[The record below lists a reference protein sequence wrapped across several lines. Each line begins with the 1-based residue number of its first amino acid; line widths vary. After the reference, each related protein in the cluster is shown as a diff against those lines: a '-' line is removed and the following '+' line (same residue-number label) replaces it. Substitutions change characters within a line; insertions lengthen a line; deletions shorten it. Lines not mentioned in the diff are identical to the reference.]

1 MNSNQSPTI
10 PASILIVDDT
20 PDNVRLLST
29 ILTTQGYQVRKAL
42 NGQRA
47 IATAQEFPP
56 NLILLDV
63 MMPEMNGYEVCEQLK
78 ASPKTSSIPVIFL
91 SALDDVLD
99 KVKAFDVG
107 AVDYITKPFQNK
119 EVLARVANQLTIQS
133 QQKLLQ
139 EQTQQLE
146 EFVER
151 LQNEI
156 KEREGVE
163 LALRLAQQE
172 SDRLLLNILPSAI
185 VENLKKGDG
194 FAAERFESATVLFA
208 DIVGF
213 TSLAARISALE
224 VVNFLNQIFSKFD
237 ELTEKHDLEKI
248 KTSGDAYIVAGGVPV
263 PRADHAE
270 AIANMALDMQ
280 EVIADFK
287 TDTGE
292 SFQIRIGINTG
303 PVVAGVIGT
312 KKFIYDL
319 WGDTVNVASRM
330 ESQGLPGYIQVT
342 TAVYELLKDRYVFE
356 ERGAIGVKGKGE
368 MSAYWLKAKK
378 DDSAVATYSCH
389 AKSTPRELRE
399 YPDARL
405 L

>member
-29 ILTTQGYQVRKAL
+29 ILTAQGYQVRKAL

-63 MMPEMNGYEVCEQLK
+63 MMPEMNGYEVCVQLK
-78 ASPKTSSIPVIFL
+78 ASPKTSSIPIIFL

-133 QQKLLQ
+133 QQQLLQ

-156 KEREGVE
+156 KERQEVE
-163 LALRLAQQE
+163 VALRLAQQE

-194 FAAERFESATVLFA
+194 PAAERFESATVLFA

-237 ELTEKHDLEKI
+237 ELTEKHGLEKI

-280 EVIADFK
+280 EAIADFK

-292 SFQIRIGINTG
+292 SFQMRIGSNTG
-303 PVVAGVIGT
+303 PVVGRVIGT

-342 TAVYELLKDRYVFE
+342 TAIYELLKDRYVFE
-356 ERGAIGVKGKGE
+356 ERGALPVKGKGE
-368 MSAYWLKAKK
+368 MIAYWLKAKK
-378 DDSAVATYSCH
+378 DDPAVATYSCH
-389 AKSTPRELRE
+389 TKSAPSELRE
-399 YPDARL
+399 YPEARL

>member
-29 ILTTQGYQVRKAL
+29 ILTAQGYQVRKAL

-63 MMPEMNGYEVCEQLK
+63 MMPEMNGYEVCAQLK
-78 ASPKTSSIPVIFL
+78 ASPKTSSIPIIFL

-139 EQTQQLE
+139 EQTQKLE
-146 EFVER
+146 ELVER

-156 KEREGVE
+156 KERQGVE
-163 LALRLAQQE
+163 LALRLSQQK
-172 SDRLLLNILPSAI
+172 SDHLLRNILPAAI

-194 FAAERFESATVLFA
+194 ATAERFESATVLFA

-224 VVNFLNQIFSKFD
+224 VVKFLNQIFSKFD

-280 EVIADFK
+280 EAIADFK

-292 SFQIRIGINTG
+292 SFQMRIGINTG

-342 TAVYELLKDRYVFE
+342 TAIYELLKDRYVFE
-356 ERGAIGVKGKGE
+356 ERGAIAVKGKGD
-368 MSAYWLKAKK
+368 MIAYWLKAKK
-378 DDSAVATYSCH
+378 EDSAVATCSCH
-389 AKSTPRELRE
+389 TKPTPSQLTE

>member
-10 PASILIVDDT
+10 PANILIVDDK

-29 ILTTQGYQVRKAL
+29 ILSTQGYQVRKAL

-47 IATAQEFPP
+47 LATVQEFPP
-56 NLILLDV
+56 TLILLDV
-63 MMPEMNGYEVCEQLK
+63 MMPEMNGYEVCAQLK

-91 SALDDVLD
+91 SALDDVVD

-107 AVDYITKPFQNK
+107 AVDYITKPFQDK

-139 EQTQQLE
+139 EQTKQLE
-146 EFVER
+146 ELVER

-156 KEREGVE
+156 KERQGAE
-163 LALRLAQQE
+163 LALRISKKK
-172 SDRLLLNILPSAI
+172 SDNLLLNILPAAI
-185 VENLKKGDG
+185 VETLKKGEG
-194 FAAERFESATVLFA
+194 STAERFESATVLFA
-208 DIVGF
+208 DIVDF
-213 TSLAARISALE
+213 TSLAARISPLE
-224 VVNFLNQIFSKFD
+224 LVDFLNQIFSKFD
-237 ELTEKHDLEKI
+237 ELTEKHSLEKI
-248 KTSGDAYIVAGGVPV
+248 KTIGDAYMVAGGLPV

-280 EVIADFK
+280 EAIADFL

-292 SFQIRIGINTG
+292 PFQIRIGINTG
-303 PVVAGVIGT
+303 TVVAGVIGT

-342 TAVYELLKDRYVFE
+342 AAVYEHLKERYLFE
-356 ERGAIGVKGKGE
+356 ERGAIPVKGKGDTIT
-368 MSAYWLKAKK
+368 YWLKAKK
-378 DDSAVATYSCH
+378 VSS
-389 AKSTPRELRE
+389 S
-399 YPDARL
+399 
-405 L
+405 

>member
-10 PASILIVDDT
+10 TASILIVDDT

-29 ILTTQGYQVRKAL
+29 ILTEQGYQVRKAL

-63 MMPEMNGYEVCEQLK
+63 MMPEMNGYEVCVQLK
-78 ASPKTSSIPVIFL
+78 DSPKTSSIPVIFL

-156 KEREGVE
+156 KERQGVE
-163 LALRLAQQE
+163 LALRLSQQK
-172 SDRLLLNILPSAI
+172 SDHLLRNILPAAI
-185 VENLKKGDG
+185 VEKLKKGD
-194 FAAERFESATVLFA
+194 AATAERFESATVLFA

-237 ELTEKHDLEKI
+237 ELTEKHNLEKI

-280 EVIADFK
+280 EAIADFK

-342 TAVYELLKDRYVFE
+342 TAIYELLKDRYVFE
-356 ERGAIGVKGKGE
+356 ERGAIAVKGKGE
-368 MSAYWLKAKK
+368 MIAYWLKAKK

-389 AKSTPRELRE
+389 RKSTPSELRE
-399 YPDARL
+399 YPEARL

>member
-1 MNSNQSPTI
+1 MDSNQYPTI
-10 PASILIVDDT
+10 QANILVVDDK

-29 ILTTQGYQVRKAL
+29 ILTEKGYQVRKAL

-47 IATAQEFPP
+47 IATVLEFPP
-56 NLILLDV
+56 TLILLDV
-63 MMPEMNGYEVCEQLK
+63 MMPEMNGYEVCAKLK
-78 ASPKTSSIPVIFL
+78 DSPKTSAIPVIFL
-91 SALDDVLD
+91 SALDDVSD

-107 AVDYITKPFQNK
+107 AVDYITKPFQDK

-139 EQTQQLE
+139 EQTKQLE
-146 EFVER
+146 EVVGR

-156 KEREGVE
+156 KERQGVE
-163 LALRLAQQE
+163 LALRLAQKK
-172 SDRLLLNILPSAI
+172 SDHLLLNILPEAI
-185 VENLKKGDG
+185 VEKLKKGEG
-194 FAAERFESATVLFA
+194 TAAERFDSATVLFA

-213 TSLAARISALE
+213 TSLAARNSPLE
-224 VVNFLNQIFSKFD
+224 LVNFLNQIFSKFD
-237 ELTEKHDLEKI
+237 QLTEKHGLEKI
-248 KTSGDAYIVAGGVPV
+248 KTSGDAYMVAGGLPV
-263 PRADHAE
+263 PMAAHAE

-280 EVIADFK
+280 DAIAEFK

-292 SFQIRIGINTG
+292 PFQIRIGINTG

-342 TAVYELLKDRYVFE
+342 AAIYEQLKDRYVFE
-356 ERGAIGVKGKGE
+356 ERGALAVKGKGE
-368 MSAYWLKAKK
+368 MIAYWLKAKK
-378 DDSAVATYSCH
+378 MSS
-389 AKSTPRELRE
+389 S
-399 YPDARL
+399 
-405 L
+405 